1 MSAGMSA
8 ADAAFQKKIIGS
20 GSIALILLNEE
31 MEDIMKIFKLLEESW
46 LLVKGIR
53 GTMKKKKLK
62 GGFLEGTIRTAKN
75 FQCHTIL

>member
-1 MSAGMSA
+1 MSA
-8 ADAAFQKKIIGS
+8 ADTPFQKKIIGS

-53 GTMKKKKLK
+53 GTMKKK
-62 GGFLEGTIRTAKN
+62 N
-75 FQCHTIL
+75 

>member
-1 MSAGMSA
+1 MSA

-46 LLVKGIR
+46 LLVKRIR
-53 GTMKKKKLK
+53 GTMKKK
-62 GGFLEGTIRTAKN
+62 N
-75 FQCHTIL
+75 